1 MAEESISGYTNNSDG
16 QQRSAEKSKFDN
28 FENLIKMSD
37 LQSSAKRKDKTSSI
51 VTCSIDLYAKQ
62 NRSGFDD
69 ELDVDETDERTG
81 FGD

>member
-1 MAEESISGYTNNSDG
+1 
-16 QQRSAEKSKFDN
+16 
-28 FENLIKMSD
+28 MSD

-69 ELDVDETDERTG
+69 ELDVDETDE
-81 FGD
+81 